1 VLTRLTTKFP
11 LKPTP
16 LGSGPSR
23 VSLNSFGYG
32 GTNCHVILESLESY
46 TAAHRLPLAAPLVLP
61 DWHMVNGFRDK
72 RSPIDG
78 GISSDE
84 DLETVGAQ
92 LFLLSANSEKAL
104 KASARDIKA
113 WLSVHPR
120 TTGDACH
127 QKARLHDLA
136 YTLGAR
142 RTLLPWR
149 CSIVAADSHQLGS
162 LLEGVRPVKASSAPR
177 LAFVFTGQGAG
188 WAGMGRELM
197 QLQPFRDS
205 VIKSEGILSSLGA
218 SARGWSLQ
226 EQMFG
231 DGPSR
236 LGEAEVAQ
244 PATTCL
250 QIALVDLLRCLDVDA
265 STVVGH
271 SSGEIAAAYA
281 AGSLDHHAT
290 VEL

>member
-1 VLTRLTTKFP
+1 M
-11 LKPTP
+11 
-16 LGSGPSR
+16 
-23 VSLNSFGYG
+23 SLNSFGYG

-46 TAAHRLPLAAPLVLP
+46 TAVHRLPLAGPLTVTER
-61 DWHMVNGFRDK
+61 HMVNGFDSSK
-72 RSPIDG
+72 LLNG
-78 GISSDE
+78 HVNGIGLSE
-84 DLETVGAQ
+84 GVMAGTQ
-92 LFLLSANSEKAL
+92 LYLLSANSEKAL
-104 KASARDIKA
+104 KASARDINA
-113 WLSVHPR
+113 WLSVHAR
-120 TTGDACH
+120 TTDDTCH
-127 QKARLHDLA
+127 RKALLHDLA

-149 CSIVAADSHQLGS
+149 SSIVAADLQQLSS
-162 LLEGVRPVKASSAPR
+162 LLESVRPVKASSTPR
-177 LAFVFTGQGAG
+177 LAFVFTGQGAQ

-197 QLQPFRDS
+197 PLQPFRDS
-205 VIKSEGILSSLGA
+205 VLKSESILAGLGA

-226 EQMFG
+226 EQIFS

-236 LGEAEVAQ
+236 LGEAEIAQ

-250 QIALVDLLRCLDVDA
+250 QIALVDLLRSLGIDA

-281 AGSLDHHAT
+281 AGSLDHRGA